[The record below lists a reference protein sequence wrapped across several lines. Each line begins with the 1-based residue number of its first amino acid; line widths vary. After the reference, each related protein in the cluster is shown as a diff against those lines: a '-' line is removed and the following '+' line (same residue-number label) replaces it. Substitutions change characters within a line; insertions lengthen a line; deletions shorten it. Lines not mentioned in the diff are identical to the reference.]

1 LTENFQNPSLLG
13 TLNSLQ
19 HSPPGVSNAPSLTG
33 SVCNFSR
40 VSAPAVSS
48 ASATGTSFQT
58 LMGSAYLHQQSSTTM
73 LSGVTDQSQISTSAA
88 SYPGVLDWDITG
100 STEKNS
106 PSLGDLTLTSCVT
119 QTQELPRSCRS
130 RNIQI
135 LESNPPPELGDISG
149 TAPVQS
155 ASSLLALPPAP
166 SQGQIESEHLEDI
179 KTKLSKPLDAYQIP
193 RENQEPPLLPLEIPD
208 IHQLLEQP
216 ASENADRGKNSLS
229 LEDVGTLENGMES
242 SSGFADVT
250 TLAEDIHLP
259 QLFYSLKDLDQSKAV
274 LFSNGRKKCLY
285 YKFYFSCFLAVSCS
299 ESCPGKEVR
308 ILRF

>member
-1 LTENFQNPSLLG
+1 LKENFQNPSLLG

-19 HSPPGVSNAPSLTG
+19 HSLPGVSNAPSLTG

-48 ASATGTSFQT
+48 ASATGTSFHT

-73 LSGVTDQSQISTSAA
+73 LSGVADQSQTSTST
-88 SYPGVLDWDITG
+88 SLVM
-100 STEKNS
+100 KNS
-106 PSLGDLTLTSCVT
+106 LGFQPPSQTSCVT

-179 KTKLSKPLDAYQIP
+179 KTKLSKPLDAYRIP

-208 IHQLLEQP
+208 IHQLLACTDASPQP
-216 ASENADRGKNSLS
+216 RGNSLN

-242 SSGFADVT
+242 RSGFADVT

-274 LFSNGRKKCLY
+274 LFSNGQKKCLY
-285 YKFYFSCFLAVSCS
+285 YKFYFFCFLAVSCS
-299 ESCPGKEVR
+299 E
-308 ILRF
+308 

>member
-19 HSPPGVSNAPSLTG
+19 HSLPGVGNAPSLTG

-48 ASATGTSFQT
+48 ASATGTSVQT
-58 LMGSAYLHQQSSTTM
+58 LMGSAYVHQQSSTTV
-73 LSGVTDQSQISTSAA
+73 LSGVTDQSQTSTST
-88 SYPGVLDWDITG
+88 SLVM
-100 STEKNS
+100 KNS
-106 PSLGDLTLTSCVT
+106 LGLHPPSQTSRVT
-119 QTQELPRSCRS
+119 QTQELPKSCRS

-179 KTKLSKPLDAYQIP
+179 KTKFSKPLDAYQIP

-208 IHQLLEQP
+208 IHQLLACTGVSPQP
-216 ASENADRGKNSLS
+216 RGANSLS
-229 LEDVGTLENGMES
+229 LEDVGTFENGMES

-250 TLAEDIHLP
+250 TLAEDIRLP
-259 QLFYSLKDLDQSKAV
+259 QLFYSLKDLDQSKA
-274 LFSNGRKKCLY
+274 SNQFHGGNPM
-285 YKFYFSCFLAVSCS
+285 FPSQ
-299 ESCPGKEVR
+299 
-308 ILRF
+308 